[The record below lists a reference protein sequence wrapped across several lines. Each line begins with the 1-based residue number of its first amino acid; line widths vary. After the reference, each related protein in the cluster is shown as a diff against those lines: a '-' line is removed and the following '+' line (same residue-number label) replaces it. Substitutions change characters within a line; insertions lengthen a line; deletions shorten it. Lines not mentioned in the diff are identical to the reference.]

1 MEAFIVGK
9 EEIYLK
15 YTPYEMSTI
24 IERLN
29 ALNTI
34 TAAKDYGTGEKMHTV
49 EVHILSWIA
58 ENPGISVTDV
68 ALAWNR
74 TKGAVSQIIRK
85 LEEKGMVERKNPPD
99 NKKTVCLY
107 VTEKG
112 AELDRAH
119 REYDSRNY
127 VAFLKMVEKYFE
139 PEEIEKAFEFM
150 EIWTELSMQWEPS

>member
-1 MEAFIVGK
+1 MGK

-112 AELDRAH
+112 A
-119 REYDSRNY
+119 
-127 VAFLKMVEKYFE
+127 
-139 PEEIEKAFEFM
+139 
-150 EIWTELSMQWEPS
+150 

>member
-1 MEAFIVGK
+1 MGK

-85 LEEKGMVERKNPPD
+85 LEESAGQQKDGLS
-99 NKKTVCLY
+99 VCNGKRGG
-107 VTEKG
+107 TG
-112 AELDRAH
+112 Q
-119 REYDSRNY
+119 S
-127 VAFLKMVEKYFE
+127 
-139 PEEIEKAFEFM
+139 
-150 EIWTELSMQWEPS
+150 PSGIRFPKLCRFSEDGGKVF